1 MTFPGLAR
9 LRAAVAAL
17 RGRVVIPPATPS
29 RQITP
34 AMPDVSAAMARVE
47 EMRATMAANTKKLG
61 EVAAILSNS
70 HRKTG

>member
-17 RGRVVIPPATPS
+17 RGRVVIPPAIPS
-29 RQITP
+29 RPMPP

-47 EMRATMAANTKKLG
+47 EMRATMAANTKKLD
-61 EVAAILSNS
+61 EMAESESDSN
-70 HRKTG
+70 